1 MTTQDYEERLEAFAR
16 GKRLRRFRGMIRNPK
31 DPGCDACGSALPSFL
46 WGLRDMDSEQD
57 YFVGQSCLAAISRM
71 HLIERPFVRA
81 GIKEAF
87 ERARGEATAE
97 ESKNQAEVV
106 APTKDESPAV
116 RAQWLDTTADARALD
131 LRVYEN
137 DELVTVFV
145 RMESPSGRLQAW
157 GAASAPRQRRLWR
170 ADGEPT
176 LSEVAETNDAT
187 LAACLRR
194 AQRIATDELAAAA
207 VSHGADDEA
216 V

>member
-1 MTTQDYEERLEAFAR
+1 MTTQGYEERLQAFAQ

-31 DPGCDACGSALPSFL
+31 DPGCDACGSVMPSFL
-46 WGLRDMDSEQD
+46 WGLRDMDADRD

-81 GIKEAF
+81 SIKKAF
-87 ERARGEATAE
+87 ERARGEVNEEDEGEQVMNGPSLNGHLEATAV
-97 ESKNQAEVV
+97 Q
-106 APTKDESPAV
+106 
-116 RAQWLDTTADARALD
+116 RMDTTAGWKPVD

-145 RMESPSGRLQAW
+145 RMESPSGKHQAW
-157 GAASAPRQRRLWR
+157 GAASSPRQRRLLR

-176 LSEVAETNDAT
+176 LSAVAEHNETT
-187 LAACLRR
+187 IAACLRR
-194 AQRIATDELAAAA
+194 AQRMAADELEAAAA
-207 VSHGADDEA
+207 LHGETDEA

>member
-1 MTTQDYEERLEAFAR
+1 MTTQGYEERLEAFAQ

-31 DPGCDACGSALPSFL
+31 DPSCDACGSVLPSFL
-46 WGLRDMDSEQD
+46 WGLREMDSERD

-87 ERARGEATAE
+87 ERARGEATDD
-97 ESKNQAEVV
+97 ESKGQAEVG

-116 RAQWLDTTADARALD
+116 LAQRLDSTADARALD

-137 DELVTVFV
+137 DELVTVFI
-145 RMESPSGRLQAW
+145 RMESASGKQQAW
-157 GAASAPRQRRLWR
+157 GAASAPRRRRLWR

-176 LSEVAETNDAT
+176 LNEVAERNDLT
-187 LAACLRR
+187 IAACLRR
-194 AQRIATDELAAAA
+194 AQRMATDELEAAA